1 VEVGKDPDLGRKL
14 VDDYL
19 LVDANPHKLKFKLKQ
34 VKNDAAA
41 YMSLFGPEADFIDS
55 SNVTANYR
63 YYRERLRTTE
73 LTAYHFWDAISRLE
87 VMHLDLETHDDPQRI
102 FESLNS
108 TGLSLSEADKIRNLV
123 LMNQKLEEQNRLYEQ
138 RWNPIEQNV

>member
-1 VEVGKDPDLGRKL
+1 VGKDPDLGRKL

-19 LVDANPHKLKFKLKQ
+19 LVDANPHNLKFKLKP

-41 YMSLFGPEADFIDS
+41 YMALFGPESDFIDS

-63 YYRERLRTTE
+63 YLRERLRTTE
-73 LTAYHFWDAISRLE
+73 LTAYQVWDAISRLE

-102 FESLNS
+102 FESINS
-108 TGLSLSEADKIRNLV
+108 TALSLSEPAKFRNLV
-123 LMNQKLEEQNRLYEQ
+123 L
-138 RWNPIEQNV
+138 